1 MSEHTPPPWEF
12 DGDNPMNQG
21 FDIAFPEGGTLATAY
36 YCVDG
41 EGRATAEANARLIAA
56 APELYDALRQV
67 VVTSAGRPE
76 EHSRAIE
83 EAIAVLA
90 RLSGHR
96 TPFDRAE
103 ER

>member
-56 APELYDALRQV
+56 APELYDALWQV
-67 VVTSAGRPE
+67 AIAGRPE
-76 EHSRAIE
+76 DRSRAHE
-83 EAIAVLA
+83 EAIAILF

-96 TPFDRAE
+96 PPFGRAV